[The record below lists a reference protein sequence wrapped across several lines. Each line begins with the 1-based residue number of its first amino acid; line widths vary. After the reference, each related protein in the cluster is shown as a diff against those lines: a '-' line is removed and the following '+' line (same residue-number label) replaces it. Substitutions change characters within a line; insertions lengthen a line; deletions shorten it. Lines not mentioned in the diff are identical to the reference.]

1 MTESEDTLSTL
12 LITFFPLHVYNPESV
27 YDASEKTFLQVL
39 VVVPEHVIAIVE
51 GELSTVFVNSGSPGS
66 GSPLTTQ
73 ISVTELPLSA
83 GFLLTVSSVVLS
95 EINKTMSKLGKK
107 IKEI

>member
-1 MTESEDTLSTL
+1 MLSNESIFTAYLPIFKVTESKDTLSTL

-27 YDASEKTFLQVL
+27 YDATEKTFLQVL

-51 GELSTVFVNSGSPGS
+51 AKLSTVFVNSGSPGS

-73 ISVTELPLSA
+73 VSITELPLSA
-83 GFLLTVSSVVLS
+83 GF
-95 EINKTMSKLGKK
+95 
-107 IKEI
+107 